1 MELVD
6 GTLDAAVMSDP
17 LIRATVEQCGTGLVW
32 VGADGVVVSANPCFV
47 RWAGRPA
54 RGLAGHGAGPGIGLI
69 GRPLLSVLDLGGWE
83 WSAVWGNL
91 HDEGALPGSGTIRA
105 PRAEPVL
112 VDLHWQL
119 LTGFPEPIAFCQMQ
133 GFEERERANA
143 IARLQQDVLELVAA
157 GRSLKLVLDFL
168 CRQVETCAPE
178 VVCSVLLLEDGHRL
192 RHAAAPS
199 LPVAFSAAIDG
210 VEIGPSVGSCGTA
223 AWRGAPVEVSD
234 IATDPLWAN
243 YRDLALS
250 HGLAAC
256 WSYPI
261 KGRDARVLGTF
272 ALYYR
277 AAHGATPFHR
287 RMLEACVHLCALA
300 IEHDRARA
308 EINRLAFYDT
318 LTGLPNRQLLG
329 DRATAALALAG
340 RTRQPVTLMFLD
352 LDRFKIINDSL
363 GHAAGDR
370 LLVELAARLTRLF
383 PDGDTLA
390 RLGGDEFVAL
400 LPGCDAAH
408 ASLVAERILATLS
421 QPITIADLT
430 VTPTAS
436 VGIAVHPDDGHDFDT
451 LLRQA
456 DAAMYRAKQ
465 AGRNRCHFY
474 RRDMNDQAVRRL
486 EMEAALREALD
497 RGEFTLNFQPQIR
510 LETRRLYRVEALI
523 RWTHPR
529 WGAVSPVE
537 FIPLAEECGMIDR
550 IDSWVLES
558 GVAQLA
564 RWRAAGVMVPGI
576 AVNMSPVR
584 FAHGDLVEQVR
595 QLLAAA
601 QVPPGDLTLEITERL
616 MMTEEV
622 GVHDTLDA
630 LNDLGVM
637 LSIDDF
643 GTGYSSLSYLKRFP
657 VGELKI
663 DRSFVKELDIDAAN
677 RPLVRAMIQI
687 GQSLGLTVV
696 AEGVERETQS
706 RMLKADGCCM
716 GQGYHYARP
725 MDADAF
731 VDWLR
736 AWEAQVAE
744 EEKQNCGSSDCGFGL

>member
-1 MELVD
+1 MDFAD
-6 GTLDAAVMSDP
+6 GTLDKAVMPDS

-32 VGADGVVVSANPCFV
+32 VGGDGLIVSGNPCFAE
-47 RWAGRPA
+47 WAGRPA
-54 RGLAGHGAGPGIGLI
+54 RGGGGAGLI
-69 GRPLLSVLDLGGWE
+69 GRPLLTVLDLGGWE
-83 WSAVWGNL
+83 WGAVWAAL
-91 HDEGALPGSGTIRA
+91 REEGPLPGAGIIR
-105 PRAEPVL
+105 PLRADPVP
-112 VDLHWQL
+112 VDLHWQM
-119 LTGFPEPIAFCQMQ
+119 LTGFPEPLVFCQMQ

-178 VVCSVLLLEDGHRL
+178 VTCSVLLLEDGTSL

-199 LPVAFSAAIDG
+199 LPSAFCASIDG
-210 VEIGPSVGSCGTA
+210 VRIGPSVGSCGTA
-223 AWRGAPVEVSD
+223 AWRNAPVEVSD
-234 IATDPLWAN
+234 IATDPLWAD

-256 WSYPI
+256 WSHPI

-277 AAHGATPFHR
+277 EPRQATPFHR

-318 LTGLPNRQLLG
+318 LTGLPNRQLLK

-340 RTRQPVTLMFLD
+340 RTKQPVTLMFLD
-352 LDRFKIINDSL
+352 VDRFKTINDSL

-370 LLVELAARLTRLF
+370 MLVEVAQRLTRLF

-408 ASLVAERILATLS
+408 ASLVAERILAALS
-421 QPITIADLT
+421 LPITIADLT
-430 VTPTAS
+430 LTPTAS
-436 VGIAVHPDDGHDFDT
+436 IGIAVHPDDGLDFDT

-474 RRDMNDQAVRRL
+474 RRDMNEQAVRRL

-497 RGEFTLNFQPQIR
+497 RGDFTLHYQPQIR
-510 LETRRLYRVEALI
+510 LETQRLHRVEALI
-523 RWTHPR
+523 RWTHAR
-529 WGAVSPVE
+529 WGAVSPME
-537 FIPLAEECGMIDR
+537 FIPLAEECGLVGQIDR
-550 IDSWVLES
+550 WVLENA
-558 GVAQLA
+558 VAQLA
-564 RWRAAGVMVPGI
+564 RWRADGLVVPGM
-576 AVNMSPVR
+576 AVNLSPER

-595 QLLAAA
+595 HVLAVAR
-601 QVPPGDLTLEITERL
+601 VPPGDLTLEITERL
-616 MMTEEV
+616 MMIEEV
-622 GVHDTLDA
+622 SVHDTLDA
-630 LNDLGVM
+630 LSDLGIT

-687 GQSLGLTVV
+687 GQSLGLTVI

-725 MDADAF
+725 MPPDAF
-731 VDWLR
+731 ADWLH
-736 AWEAQVAE
+736 AWNARVAPD
-744 EEKQNCGSSDCGFGL
+744 QTGCGEPECGFGL